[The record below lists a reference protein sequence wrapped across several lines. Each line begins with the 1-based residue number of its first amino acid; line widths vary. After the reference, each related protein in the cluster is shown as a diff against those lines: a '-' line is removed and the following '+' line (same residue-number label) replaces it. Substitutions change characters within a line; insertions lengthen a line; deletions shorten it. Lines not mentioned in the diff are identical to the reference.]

1 MNTNSKLVIQGCDPA
16 WLKENAE
23 TINASVASSK
33 QNICSNTVM
42 DTMPLPPLADRMR
55 PTKVEDFVGQDHIL
69 GPDRVLRQAMES
81 GHLFSVIFWGPPG
94 SGKTSLACLMAGFT
108 QSPFQTFSA
117 VTAGVKE
124 LKQVVTEARQARALT
139 GRSTVLF
146 VDEIHRFNKA
156 QQDAFLPH
164 VESGLIVLVGAT
176 TQNPSFEIIPPLLS
190 RTRVMVLHPL
200 DEETVRGILKRAILA
215 EQTRLALEFEIL
227 PEALQLLIDLSA
239 GDARAALNSLEIA
252 IYHITQ
258 GQGKRRVLD
267 LSTVEE
273 ILGQKALPYDK
284 DGEEHYN
291 LISAFHKSLRGSD
304 PQASLYWLYRM
315 LMAGEDPLFIA
326 RRMIRCASED
336 IGLADPNALQMALA
350 GFEAYQKVGPPEA
363 DLALAEA
370 AVYLAGAPKSN
381 ALYLAERTLKEEIG
395 RSGPQPVPLHIRN
408 APTRVMKKLG
418 YGRGYRYPH
427 NSPEGWVE
435 QEYLPEGLKVRTF
448 YRPTER
454 GFEREIK
461 RRMAGYR
468 RGRSGGSR

>member
-1 MNTNSKLVIQGCDPA
+1 MLSERDGEKGV
-16 WLKENAE
+16 E
-23 TINASVASSK
+23 TLDAPFGSTVRPGDSQA
-33 QNICSNTVM
+33 VM
-42 DTMPLPPLADRMR
+42 DTKPQTPLADRIR
-55 PTKVEDFVGQDHIL
+55 PSRVEDLVGQDHIL
-69 GPDRVLRQAMES
+69 GPGRVLRRAMES
-81 GHLFSVIFWGPPG
+81 GHLFSVIFWGPSG
-94 SGKTSLACLMAGFT
+94 SGKTTLARLMAGFT

-124 LKQVVTEARQARALT
+124 LKQVVADARRAHTLT

-190 RTRVMVLHPL
+190 RARVMVLHPL
-200 DEETVRGILKRAILA
+200 GEEAVRGILERAILV
-215 EQTRLALEFEIL
+215 EQARLATGFEIL
-227 PEALQLLIDLSA
+227 PEALQLLVDLSA

-258 GQGKRRVLD
+258 SQEKNRVLD
-267 LSTVEE
+267 LSTAEE
-273 ILGQKALPYDK
+273 ILGRKALPYDK
-284 DGEEHYN
+284 DGEEHFN
-291 LISAFHKSLRGSD
+291 LISAFHKSLRGGD

-363 DLALAEA
+363 NLALAET
-370 AVYLAGAPKSN
+370 AVYLASAPKSN
-381 ALYLAERTLKEEIG
+381 ALYLAERALKEEIG

-408 APTRVMKKLG
+408 APTKMMKKLG

-427 NSPEGWVE
+427 NFPGGWVH
-435 QEYLPEGLKVRTF
+435 QEYLPEGLKLQTF

-454 GFEREIK
+454 GFEKEIK
-461 RRMAGYR
+461 RRVAAYR
-468 RGRSGGSR
+468 RGRGTGSR